1 MIGDQIISMSGR
13 RASKKEGLPIFYHV
27 TEADEESESGHSESP
42 SSEEEKSGV
51 PKRKNRINSCFIAA
65 TDSEEVETKKST
77 SEMYLTNILR
87 REMKP
92 PELVSMKLKHEIASL
107 ELLKFLHLVMD

>member
-1 MIGDQIISMSGR
+1 M
-13 RASKKEGLPIFYHV
+13 
-27 TEADEESESGHSESP
+27 TEADEESESGHSDSP